1 MQNLEFMFS
10 KAKREEKE
18 FITTDLDDCYIKAQK
33 YGFINYDK
41 GLFKKIIRRR
51 DLKTNLLTKINDF
64 SELNEFDIISVP
76 TEVKFLSSLTISKRR
91 DISRG
96 QSFEKGIKNGEYVY
110 SKNYGWIDMAHA
122 GFQSKIKR
130 LENLYNQILRASD
143 KMITFPM
150 ISGKKNLLTDIDLII
165 NGCVATVNLLE
176 PLPEDRKEK
185 MAQGIVLSILKRTS
199 FEFERIQEK
208 TDFIKK
214 SSYAEEDLPSNII
227 NFYVEIFKY
236 TKEQILEIC
245 GALPILESLWIFK
258 RYKFQKNY
266 SFMPILSFAEGKIPK
281 ELSAVKEVPEGKF
294 WKFEIQKLGVQIG
307 KNKIK

>member
-1 MQNLEFMFS
+1 MLGLEFMFS

-76 TEVKFLSSLTISKRR
+76 TEVKFLSAVTISKRQ

-96 QSFEKGIKNGEYVY
+96 QYFEKGIKNGEYVY

-122 GFQSKIKR
+122 GFQSKIRR
-130 LENLYNQILRASD
+130 LENLYNQILKSSD

-150 ISGKKNLLTDIDLII
+150 ISGKKNLFKNIDLVI

-176 PLPEDRKEK
+176 PLPDDSKEK
-185 MAQGIVLSILKRTS
+185 TAQGIVLAILKKTS

-236 TKEQILEIC
+236 TEEQILEIC

-258 RYKFQKNY
+258 HYKFQKNY
-266 SFMPILSFAEGKIPK
+266 SFMPILSFTEGKVPK
-281 ELSAVKEVPEGKF
+281 ELSAVEEVPEGKF
-294 WKFEIQKLGVQIG
+294 WKLEIKKLGVQIG

>member
-76 TEVKFLSSLTISKRR
+76 TEVKFLSSVTISKKR

-150 ISGKKNLLTDIDLII
+150 ISGKKNLLKNIDLII

-185 MAQGIVLSILKRTS
+185 IAQGIVLAILKRTS

-266 SFMPILSFAEGKIPK
+266 SFMPILSFTEGKIPK

>member
-185 MAQGIVLSILKRTS
+185 IAQGIVLSILKRTS

-227 NFYVEIFKY
+227 NFYH
-236 TKEQILEIC
+236 
-245 GALPILESLWIFK
+245 
-258 RYKFQKNY
+258 
-266 SFMPILSFAEGKIPK
+266 
-281 ELSAVKEVPEGKF
+281 
-294 WKFEIQKLGVQIG
+294 
-307 KNKIK
+307 

>member
-18 FITTDLDDCYIKAQK
+18 FITTDLNDCYIKAQK

-41 GLFKKIIRRR
+41 ELFKKIIRRR
-51 DLKTNLLTKINDF
+51 ELKTNILTKINDF

-76 TEVKFLSSLTISKRR
+76 TELNFLSVLTISKRQ
-91 DISRG
+91 DIPRG
-96 QSFEKGIKNGEYVY
+96 SAFEKGIKNGEYVY

-122 GFQSKIKR
+122 GFQSKTKR
-130 LENLYNQILRASD
+130 LENLYNHILKSSD

-150 ISGKKNLLTDIDLII
+150 ISGKKNLFANIDLII
-165 NGCVATVNLLE
+165 NGCIATVTLLE
-176 PLPEDRKEK
+176 PLPDDSKERI
-185 MAQGIVLSILKRTS
+185 AQGIVLAILKKTS

-236 TKEQILEIC
+236 TKEQILELC

-258 RYKFQKNY
+258 HYKFQKNY
-266 SFMPILSFAEGKIPK
+266 SFTPILSFTEGKVPK
-281 ELSAVKEVPEGKF
+281 ELSIVEEVPEGRF
-294 WKFEIQKLGVQIG
+294 WKFKIQSLGAQIG

>member
-91 DISRG
+91 DISCG

-185 MAQGIVLSILKRTS
+185 IAQGIVLAILKRTS

-266 SFMPILSFAEGKIPK
+266 SFMPILSFTEGKIPK

>member
-76 TEVKFLSSLTISKRR
+76 TEVKFLSSVTISKKR

-150 ISGKKNLLTDIDLII
+150 ISGKKNLLTNIDLII

-185 MAQGIVLSILKRTS
+185 IAQGIVLAILKRTS

-258 RYKFQKNY
+258 HYKFQKNY
-266 SFMPILSFAEGKIPK
+266 SFMPILSFTEGKIPK

>member
-76 TEVKFLSSLTISKRR
+76 TEVKFLSSVTISKRR

-150 ISGKKNLLTDIDLII
+150 ISGKKNLLTNIDLII

-185 MAQGIVLSILKRTS
+185 IAQGIVLAILKRTS

-266 SFMPILSFAEGKIPK
+266 SFMPILSFTEGKIPK

-294 WKFEIQKLGVQIG
+294 WKFEIQKLGIQIG

>member
-76 TEVKFLSSLTISKRR
+76 TEVKFLSSVTISKKR

-96 QSFEKGIKNGEYVY
+96 QYFEKGIKNGEYVY

-150 ISGKKNLLTDIDLII
+150 ISGKKNLLTNIDLII

-185 MAQGIVLSILKRTS
+185 IAQGIVLAILKRTS

-258 RYKFQKNY
+258 HYKFQKNY
-266 SFMPILSFAEGKIPK
+266 SFMPILSFTEGKIPK